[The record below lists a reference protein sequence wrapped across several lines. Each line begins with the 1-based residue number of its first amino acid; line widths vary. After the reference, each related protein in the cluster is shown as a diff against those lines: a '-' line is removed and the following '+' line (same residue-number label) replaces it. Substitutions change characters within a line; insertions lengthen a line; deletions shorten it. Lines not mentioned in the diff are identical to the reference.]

1 MKVRLVV
8 HVARAKRWILL
19 PAIVAAGAV
28 VVTPR
33 LLKRAFAPPQP
44 PPDES
49 PADLGLPEERVHLES
64 VNGTLLHGWYIP
76 VDGSAPGVVV
86 LHGWGSN
93 SALMLPLAPHLH
105 AAGFHVLF
113 IDARNHGLSE
123 HDSFSSMPRFAE
135 DLEVAAEWLRARPE
149 VTAVGVIG
157 HSVGAGAAILAASRG
172 DLLDAVVSVSS
183 FAHPG
188 EMMRRQMDRMPRPAR
203 FMILEAVQWMIGFRF
218 DDIAPRKRIAHVE
231 VPVMLVH
238 GDADDV
244 VPITAMHELSAADPA
259 AERLTVPGG
268 GHSDLAPFEPFVG
281 EILDFLKRHL
291 TASDGR
297 A

>member
-1 MKVRLVV
+1 MVVRT
-8 HVARAKRWILL
+8 ARTKRWILL
-19 PAIVAAGAV
+19 PMAVAIGAV
-28 VVTPR
+28 VATPR

-44 PPDES
+44 PTDES

-64 VNGTLLHGWYIP
+64 VNGTRLHGWLIP
-76 VDGSAPGVVV
+76 VDGSAPAVIV

-105 AAGFHVLF
+105 LAGFHTLF
-113 IDARNHGLSE
+113 VDARNHGLSE

-135 DLEVAAEWLRARPE
+135 DLEVAAEWLRARPA
-149 VTAVGVIG
+149 VTTVGVIG
-157 HSVGAGAAILAASRG
+157 HSVGAGAAILAASRS
-172 DLLDAVVSVSS
+172 DQLDAVVSVSS

-188 EMMRRQMDRMPRPAR
+188 EMMRRQMDSMPRPAR
-203 FMILEAVQWMIGFRF
+203 FAILEAVQRMIGYRF
-218 DDIAPRKRIAHVE
+218 NDIAPRNRIAQVS

-244 VPITAMHELSAADPA
+244 VPIASMHELAAASPSA
-259 AERLTVPGG
+259 ETLIVSGG
-268 GHSDLAPFEPFVG
+268 GHSDLAPFESHVG
-281 EILDFLKRHL
+281 EILNFLRRHL
-291 TASDGR
+291 DAVGGD

>member
-1 MKVRLVV
+1 MIVRT
-8 HVARAKRWILL
+8 ARTKRWILL
-19 PAIVAAGAV
+19 PMAVALGAMV
-28 VVTPR
+28 ATPR
-33 LLKRAFAPPQP
+33 LLRRAFAPPQP
-44 PPDES
+44 ATDGT

-64 VNGTLLHGWYIP
+64 VNGTRLHGWYIP
-76 VDGSAPGVVV
+76 VDGAAPGVVV

-123 HDSFSSMPRFAE
+123 HDSFSSLPRFAE
-135 DLEVAAEWLRARPE
+135 DLEVAAAWLGAKPE
-149 VTAVGVIG
+149 VTSVGVIG

-188 EMMRRQMDRMPRPAR
+188 EMMRQQMERMPRAAR
-203 FMILEAVQWMIGFRF
+203 FVILEAVQRMIGFRF
-218 DDIAPRKRIAHVE
+218 DEIAPRNRIALVE

-238 GDADDV
+238 GDADGV
-244 VPITAMHELSAADPA
+244 VPISSMYELSAANPT
-259 AERLTVPGG
+259 AELLTVPDGA
-268 GHSDLAPFEPFVG
+268 HSDLTPFEPYVG

-291 TASDGR
+291 GATDGKE
-297 A
+297 